1 LNPPRGFFPIMIL
14 TLLSGCR
21 INYELAGGEADD
33 SIPDIYME
41 GLTRIQT
48 SRDRNAVILTADKA
62 SLFSEEGETIFE
74 SLEFRET
81 GDKGELLRRGT
92 AGKALLKDNDDA
104 DLSGGVMIES
114 YEDEVLIEGEAFS
127 WKDKTQ
133 LLTAPD
139 GGSVR
144 LVRKDQTEIA
154 GSGFHAD
161 FRLNEIGFDRSVRGV
176 ITVED

>member
-1 LNPPRGFFPIMIL
+1 MKPLLGL
-14 TLLSGCR
+14 SLLLLLSLSGCR
-21 INYELAGGEADD
+21 INYALAGGEEDE

-41 GLTRIQT
+41 GLTQIQT
-48 SRDRNAVILTADKA
+48 SEGSNAVVITADRA
-62 SLFSEEGETIFE
+62 SLFSEEGETIFH

-81 GDKGELLRRGT
+81 GRDGSLLRRGT
-92 AGKALLKDNDDA
+92 AGQVRLMDNDDA

-114 YEDEVLIEGEAFS
+114 FEDDVAIEGDAFS
-127 WKDKTQ
+127 WKDKKQ
-133 LLTAPD
+133 YLSAPEE
-139 GGSVR
+139 STVR
-144 LVRKDQTEIA
+144 MVRQDKTEIA